1 LSIREWHA
9 PLIDPLEFFE
19 KRLHTQEE
27 NLLYKKAAFLKS
39 PSTFRSPLNSGIST
53 FKSNL

>member
-1 LSIREWHA
+1 
-9 PLIDPLEFFE
+9 LIDPLEFFE

-27 NLLYKKAAFLKS
+27 NLLYKKAAFLKG